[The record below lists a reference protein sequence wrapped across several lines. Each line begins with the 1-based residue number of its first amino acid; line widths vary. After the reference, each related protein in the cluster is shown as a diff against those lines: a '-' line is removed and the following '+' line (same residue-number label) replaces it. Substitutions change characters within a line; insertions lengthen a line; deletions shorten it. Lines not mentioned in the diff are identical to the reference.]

1 MSILSGRVIDTYP
14 CGPCFP
20 MLFWDSHFMAMLML
34 QKMSSTMKQN
44 GVPFFWLRSCY
55 IGMLPK
61 PHEEFSCLIRKPD
74 KHRPIGAILPSPRGR
89 PEPKHNHNHELSRD
103 MDAAVIIDGIPCS
116 NIPRLR
122 LKASD
127 EAVDLKRAGK
137 LQTSRD
143 PATGPASKMQKGR
156 KKIWH
161 TAPQRSWIIF
171 FIRFQNL

>member
-1 MSILSGRVIDTYP
+1 MFSP
-14 CGPCFP
+14 A
-20 MLFWDSHFMAMLML
+20 MAMLML

-44 GVPFFWLRSCY
+44 DVPIFWCRSCY
-55 IGMLPK
+55 IGMPPK
-61 PHEEFSCLIRKPD
+61 PHEECSCLIRKPD
-74 KHRPIGAILPSPRGR
+74 KHRPIGSSSILPSPRGR
-89 PEPKHNHNHELSRD
+89 PEPKHNHELSRD
-103 MDAAVIIDGIPCS
+103 MDAVVIIDGIPCS

-171 FIRFQNL
+171 FKISESIRWYRMMICDISYTYNHLDL